1 MTPDF
6 EHTRLALLV
15 HEVRSPVAAL
25 SAVAEAVTDASGDDT
40 LRPELVR
47 LAVAASRAIERI
59 VVDIAIDSVR
69 PEPVDIAALARDVI
83 ATFSVRGANVV
94 VGEGV
99 DGSIVLAADPV
110 RLRQVL
116 DNLVANA
123 LTHAGADRPVT
134 VRLTVSPDSVD
145 VAVSDTGSGIP
156 REELA
161 RIFEL
166 GVRLDSE
173 KAGSGLGLALSRAIV
188 DAHGG
193 ALEVA
198 STPGEGSTFTVV
210 LPRRTSQPDTR
221 ASRS

>member
-6 EHTRLALLV
+6 EHARVALLV

-25 SAVAEAVTDASGDDT
+25 SAVAEAVTDASGDNT

-145 VAVSDTGSGIP
+145 VAVSDAGSGIP

-210 LPRRTSQPDTR
+210 LPGRTSQPDTR
-221 ASRS
+221 ASKS

>member
-83 ATFSVRGANVV
+83 ATFSVSGANV

-99 DGSIVLAADPV
+99 DGSIMLGADPV

-123 LTHAGADRPVT
+123 LTHADAERPVT

-198 STPGEGSTFTVV
+198 SRPGEGSTFTVV

>member
-1 MTPDF
+1 MTSDF

-40 LRPELVR
+40 QRPELVR

-83 ATFSVRGANVV
+83 ATFSVSGANV

-99 DGSIVLAADPV
+99 DGSIVLGADPV

-134 VRLTVSPDSVD
+134 VRLTVSRDSVD

>member
-1 MTPDF
+1 MNPGF
-6 EHTRLALLV
+6 EQARLALLV

-25 SAVAEAVTDASGDDT
+25 SAVAEAVTATSGDDT
-40 LRPELVR
+40 QRPELVR

-69 PEPVDIAALARDVI
+69 REPVDIAALARDVI
-83 ATFSVRGANVV
+83 ATFSVSGADV

-99 DGSIVLAADPV
+99 DGSIVTGADPI

-123 LTHAGADRPVT
+123 LTHAGGDDPVT
-134 VRLTVSPDSVD
+134 LQLTVLPDGVE
-145 VAVSDTGSGIP
+145 VAVSDNGSGIP

-161 RIFEL
+161 RIFDL
-166 GVRLDSE
+166 GVRLDSQ

-193 ALEVA
+193 TLEVA

-210 LPRRTSQPDTR
+210 LPRRTFQPDTR

>member
-25 SAVAEAVTDASGDDT
+25 SAVAEAVTDASGDNT

-198 STPGEGSTFTVV
+198 SRPGEGSTFTVV

>member
-25 SAVAEAVTDASGDDT
+25 SAVAEAVTDASGDNT

-173 KAGSGLGLALSRAIV
+173 KTGSGLGLALSRAIV

-198 STPGEGSTFTVV
+198 SRPGEGSTFTVV

>member
-1 MTPDF
+1 VTPDF
-6 EHTRLALLV
+6 EHARLALLV

-25 SAVAEAVTDASGDDT
+25 SAVAEAVTDIPGDDT
-40 LRPELVR
+40 QRPELVR

-69 PEPVDIAALARDVI
+69 PEPVDIAALARDVVT
-83 ATFSVRGANVV
+83 TFSVSGANV

-99 DGSIVLAADPV
+99 DGSIVLGADPV
-110 RLRQVL
+110 RLRQVF

-123 LTHAGADRPVT
+123 LRHAGGDDPVK
-134 VRLTVSPDSVD
+134 VELTVVREAVE
-145 VAVSDTGSGIP
+145 VAVSDNGSGIP

-161 RIFEL
+161 RVFEL

-173 KAGSGLGLALSRAIV
+173 KAGSGLGLTLSRAIV

-193 ALEVA
+193 RLEVA
-198 STPGEGSTFTVV
+198 STPGKGSTFTVV

>member
-1 MTPDF
+1 MTSDF

-25 SAVAEAVTDASGDDT
+25 SAVAEAVTDTSGDDT
-40 LRPELVR
+40 QRSELVR

-69 PEPVDIAALARDVI
+69 PEPVDIAVLARDVI
-83 ATFSVRGANVV
+83 ATFSVSGANV

-99 DGSIVLAADPV
+99 DGSIVLGADPV

-123 LTHAGADRPVT
+123 LTHAGADRPVI
-134 VRLTVSPDSVD
+134 VRLAVSRDSVD

-193 ALEVA
+193 TLEVA

-210 LPRRTSQPDTR
+210 LPRRTSQPDTG

>member
-25 SAVAEAVTDASGDDT
+25 SAVAEAVTDASGDNT

>member
-1 MTPDF
+1 MTSDF

-25 SAVAEAVTDASGDDT
+25 SAVAEAVTDTSGDDT
-40 LRPELVR
+40 QRPELVR

-198 STPGEGSTFTVV
+198 SRPGEGSTFTVV

>member
-25 SAVAEAVTDASGDDT
+25 SAVAEAVTDASGDNT

-161 RIFEL
+161 RIFER

-198 STPGEGSTFTVV
+198 SRPGEGSTFTVV